1 MVYVHVPFCKSFC
14 TYCGFYSELCRD
26 LAQVQ
31 DYVNAV
37 CQEAERRSDEIVAS
51 QAIHTLYIGGGTP
64 SVLSLAALDRIV
76 GAVRAALPD
85 DRPFE
90 EFTLE
95 VNPEDV
101 VDRGP
106 LFVSGLLALGVDR
119 VSMGIQSFDDV
130 ILRWMNRRHS
140 AGEAEEAYGMLR
152 RGGVR
157 NISIDLIF
165 GLPLLTDARW
175 EETLDRAI
183 ALGPEHISAYQLS
196 IEPDSALERQIQQ
209 GVFTEASEDQC
220 RRQYDLL
227 CRKLA
232 AAGYHHYEVS
242 NFAKPGFE
250 ARHNAAYWQRVP
262 YVGLGPGA
270 HSLVALKGEDVPR
283 IRRWN
288 PETLSGGMPG
298 EERLSEEEIRE
309 ETLMLG
315 LRTDKGLPADQI
327 RSLSRPE
334 ALDRLLSEGALA
346 EKDAFIRI
354 PEDHF
359 FVSDEIV
366 RELL

>member
-14 TYCGFYSELCRD
+14 TYCGFYSELCRSTS
-26 LAQVQ
+26 QVP
-31 DYVNAV
+31 DYVNAL
-37 CQEAERRSDEIVAS
+37 CREAEQRADEIGAT
-51 QAIHTLYIGGGTP
+51 QAVNTLYIGGGTP
-64 SVLSLAALDRIV
+64 SVLSLTALSRIV
-76 GAVRAALPD
+76 DAVRAALPD
-85 DRPFE
+85 KRPFE

-95 VNPEDV
+95 ANPEDIAE
-101 VDRGP
+101 RGF
-106 LFVSGLLALGVDR
+106 LYVNGLSAIGVDR
-119 VSMGIQSFDDV
+119 VSMGIQSFDDD
-130 ILRWMNRRHS
+130 ILRWMNRRHT
-140 AGEAEEAYGMLR
+140 AEGAEYAFGLLR
-152 RGGVR
+152 KGGLR

-165 GLPLLTDARW
+165 GLPQLTDALW
-175 EETLDRAI
+175 EETLDRAL

-270 HSLVALKGEDVPR
+270 HSLLASEDGVPR
-283 IRRWN
+283 VRRWN
-288 PETLSGGMPG
+288 PETLSESIPG
-298 EERLSEEEIRE
+298 EERLSDEDIRV

-315 LRTDKGLPADQI
+315 LRTDRGLPAERLRALVHPAVLEQLCAEG
-327 RSLSRPE
+327 SLV
-334 ALDRLLSEGALA
+334 AEGAFL
-346 EKDAFIRI
+346 RI

-359 FVSDEIV
+359 FVSDEIL
-366 RELL
+366 RSLL